1 MLNDKIKK
9 KISIKKSINEI
20 GKGIIQNSLCAQAFK
35 TKTKHT
41 SLLAQTRKS
50 RHFFFFIYPL
60 KNYKRSQHH
69 IASMN

>member
-1 MLNDKIKK
+1 MLNDKIK

-50 RHFFFFIYPL
+50 GHFFFFIYI
-60 KNYKRSQHH
+60 YI
-69 IASMN
+69 IAHQISI